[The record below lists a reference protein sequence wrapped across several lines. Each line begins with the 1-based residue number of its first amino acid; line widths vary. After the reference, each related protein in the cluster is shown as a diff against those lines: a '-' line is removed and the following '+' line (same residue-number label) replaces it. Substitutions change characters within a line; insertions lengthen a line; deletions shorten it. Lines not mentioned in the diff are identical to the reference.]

1 MDIPEEPTHIVT
13 YYCALLHKVFS
24 KPAYFSDGLWHTFDI
39 NRTIATEF
47 GDIVNGVCELFTVA
61 KNRGH
66 LCDEFPYAAQ
76 LSSGEQRGDF
86 KTYEDC
92 KNFCDWMNHVNET
105 GDNCRLEQY
114 IQYRSPTTE

>member
-1 MDIPEEPTHIVT
+1 MEIPDEPTHIVT

-24 KPAYFSDGLWHTFDI
+24 KPAYFSDGFWHTFDT
-39 NRTIATEF
+39 NRTLAPELGYI
-47 GDIVNGVCELFTVA
+47 IHGVCELYSVA
-61 KNRGH
+61 ENNGH
-66 LCDEFPYAAQ
+66 LSYGFPYAAQ

-86 KTYEDC
+86 RTYEDC

-114 IQYRSPTTE
+114 IQARSPTTE